1 MALGQDAS
9 NLEIAASSTL
19 PQTAAQPQGSA
30 ATSKI
35 MELIQ
40 AIANQ
45 GQMSGPMTTMQPTMR
60 QPSMPPE
67 FQMQGQPQVAQG
79 GFASV
84 GARKRA
90 DAQATINNL
99 ANFSKSVTDY
109 LHQKKVREYSTT
121 IEKVMGAQSGMAEA
135 QAMLQ
140 SAQEKIKANPQDTA
154 AIAEMQQAQDALQHN
169 QEILSTVG
177 ADPKTAKILEK
188 AFSVKLL
195 GDDKGKASPEYQAL
209 QQAIKNKDQAA
220 QKAAGLEIMKKFQA
234 TQPTRQQISPQYQ
247 AMAQLIKDKVIP
259 DANKRLEEQVNLT
272 KNVNDVMQKY
282 SAQESRER
290 LGKMLADA
298 KDRATQA
305 TILKQ
310 VLANGGRLAA
320 AEVMAKASNFRAS
333 TMANAMMQD
342 TQWRMAGEILKT
354 KASGKATSQL
364 FNNLNKE
371 YERVLN
377 DIKLTKTEIDKLGTW
392 ENVKD
397 MVGKS
402 KKTGDLNN
410 HLSDLKQQQQMILQ
424 KMGQLNFGDT
434 SGGTDATKPGSTDE
448 STGFAEFDRFF
459 ESLATESDDSE

>member
-1 MALGQDAS
+1 MALGQDSA
-9 NLEIAASSTL
+9 NLETAASSVL
-19 PQTAAQPQGSA
+19 PQTGAQPQAGGA
-30 ATSKI
+30 ATSHI

-45 GQMSGPMTTMQPTMR
+45 GQMSGPMTTMQPTMT

-67 FQMQGQPQVAQG
+67 FQMGPGQVAQG
-79 GFASV
+79 GFAST

-121 IEKVMGAQSGMAEA
+121 IEKVMNAQSGMNEA
-135 QAMLQ
+135 QSMLQ
-140 SAQEKIKANPQDTA
+140 AAQAKLKENPKDLA
-154 AIAEMQQAQDALQHN
+154 AIAEMQQAQDAVAHN
-169 QEILSTVG
+169 QEVLSTIG

-209 QQAIKNKDQAA
+209 QQAIKNKDSAA
-220 QKAAGLEIMKKFQA
+220 TKQAGLEMMKKFQA
-234 TQPTRQQISPQYQ
+234 TQPQRQQISPQYQ

-259 DANKRLEEQVNLT
+259 EANARIREQTELI
-272 KNVNDVMQKY
+272 KNANDVMQKY

-310 VLANGGRLAA
+310 VLANQGRMGA
-320 AEVMAKASNFRAS
+320 AEVMAKASNFRAQ

-342 TQWRMAGEILKT
+342 TQWRMAGEILKSR
-354 KASGKATSQL
+354 ASGKGQSQL
-364 FNNLNKE
+364 FNQLDKE
-371 YERVLN
+371 FKDITKDVGETHKKLN
-377 DIKLTKTEIDKLGTW
+377 DLSKW
-392 ENVKD
+392 ENIKD
-397 MVGKS
+397 MFGNS
-402 KKTGDLNN
+402 KQTNN
-410 HLSDLKQQQQMILQ
+410 LQQHLYELEQRKQMVLQ
-424 KMGQLNFGDT
+424 KMGQLNLGDA
-434 SGGTDATKPGSTDE
+434 SGGTDTKPGATEQDS
-448 STGFAEFDRFF
+448 GFTEFDRFF
-459 ESLATESDDSE
+459 EQLTTEPDDNNP